1 MFPRA
6 NWYRYIALTQNQGG
20 KILTQGKIKWFNS
33 KKGFGFIEQENGD
46 DVFVH
51 FSAIEMT
58 GFKTLSEGE
67 TVQFEIEKNDK
78 GFSAK
83 KVIKV

>member
-1 MFPRA
+1 MEG
-6 NWYRYIALTQNQGG
+6 T
-20 KILTQGKIKWFNS
+20 IKWFNS
-33 KKGFGFIEQENGD
+33 KKGFGFIEQETGD

-51 FSAIEMT
+51 FSAIEMS

-67 TVQFEIEKNDK
+67 RVQFEIEENDK
-78 GFSAK
+78 GLSAK

>member
-1 MFPRA
+1 LA
-6 NWYRYIALTQNQGG
+6 EGT
-20 KILTQGKIKWFNS
+20 IKWFNS
-33 KKGFGFIEQENGD
+33 KKGFGFIEQETGE

-51 FSAIEMT
+51 FSAIEMS

-67 TVQFEIEKNDK
+67 NVQFEVEENDK
-78 GFSAK
+78 GLSAK